1 MLEQHARVVESSA
14 EGVWVEAIAPE
25 SCGICAGQGCASRQI
40 VELFQRLPRRYRVES
55 CEGLS
60 VGDRVVVSVPE
71 GSVIRSALYCYG
83 LPLGLIMGGA
93 VLAQMWAPGDP
104 AAVAG
109 AITGALT
116 AWCVQ
121 AFNRTGPSMQ
131 NRLMVVRH
139 ETMIIANT
147 CKGN

>member
-1 MLEQHARVVESSA
+1 MLEQHARVVKSSA

-25 SCGICAGQGCASRQI
+25 SCGICAGHGCASRQI

-60 VGDRVVVSVPE
+60 VGDRVVVSIPE

-83 LPLGLIMGGA
+83 LPLGLILGGA
-93 VLAQMWAPGDP
+93 MFARMGVAGDG

-109 AITGALT
+109 AMFGALT
-116 AWCVQ
+116 AGCIQ
-121 AFNRTGPSMQ
+121 AFYRAGHNLQ
-131 NRLMVVRH
+131 NRLMVRREAVSIVTTR
-139 ETMIIANT
+139 
-147 CKGN
+147 KGN

>member
-1 MLEQHARVVESSA
+1 MLEQHARVVKSSA

-25 SCGICAGQGCASRQI
+25 SCGICAGHGCASRQI

-55 CEGLS
+55 WPGLS
-60 VGDRVVVSVPE
+60 VGDRVVVGVPE

-83 LPLGLIMGGA
+83 LPLVLIMGGA

-109 AITGALT
+109 AITGALM
-116 AWCVQ
+116 AWWVQ
-121 AFNRTGPSMQ
+121 ALNRTVPGVQ
-131 NRLMVVRH
+131 NRLVVVRR
-139 ETMIIANT
+139 EANDYR
-147 CKGN
+147 